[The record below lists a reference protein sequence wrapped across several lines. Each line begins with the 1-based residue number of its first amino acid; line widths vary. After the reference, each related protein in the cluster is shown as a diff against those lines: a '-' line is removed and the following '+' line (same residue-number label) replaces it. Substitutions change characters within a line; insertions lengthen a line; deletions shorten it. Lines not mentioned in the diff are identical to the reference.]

1 MLLTD
6 HDSLTPREAAY
17 IAHNCY
23 FTLKDWI
30 TGQPVAGMET
40 RANVRKMVLGDGV
53 GAAQKAGG
61 ANTSLRGT
69 QVGGAKLD
77 RVFQGSTAGL
87 QTGFGYVLRF
97 NRNGQHH
104 AVIATRGTRAEHSKS
119 DLYTDAH
126 GSLTGFAGY
135 GLVHTGFKNIFDS
148 IRGGLA
154 SDDTRIM
161 DADVVHCVGHSLG
174 GAVAT
179 LVAAHYRSRGKAVKL
194 YTFGCPRVGAFGA
207 HRAMEQEIGKLN
219 VYRVSHDLDPVT
231 MVGPYPFGHLNPD
244 PQDVNNMMMTS
255 PTGRLLSVANHDM
268 NEYVL
273 RVSRDRMTWDSV
285 RALGAAVD
293 HDNAVMA
300 RWLLRSSDNPGW
312 LTRQAA
318 KGLTYLMKA
327 FSGLLLAAG
336 LIGVTAFTAIDLL
349 VAVLASNMSKVAELN
364 ADIREAM
371 RQAAGWAG
379 IVISGAAQIT
389 VQVVR
394 GILDA
399 MMRVLKPIAIQAL
412 FLAGTNGSPL
422 PLILTGAAALTG
434 SVIC

>member
-1 MLLTD
+1 MTVND
-6 HDSLTPREAAY
+6 HDSLSPREAAY

-23 FTLKDWI
+23 FTLKDWM
-30 TGQPVAGMET
+30 TGTAVAGMET
-40 RANVRKMVLGDGV
+40 RANVRKMVLGDG
-53 GAAQKAGG
+53 ASAQQKAGG

-69 QVGGAKLD
+69 DAGGARLD
-77 RVFQGSTAGL
+77 RVFDGSTAGL
-87 QTGFGYVLRF
+87 RTGFGYVLRF
-97 NRNGQHH
+97 NRGNSRH
-104 AVIATRGTRAEHSKS
+104 AIIATRGTRAEHSKA

-126 GSLTGFAGY
+126 GSLTGFGGY
-135 GLVHTGFKNIFDS
+135 GPVHTGFKNTFDS

-161 DADVVHCVGHSLG
+161 DADIVHCVGHSLG

-179 LVAAHYRSRGKAVKL
+179 LVAAHYAERGKAVKL

-207 HRAMEQEIGKLN
+207 QRAMEQALGKLN

-231 MVGPYPFGHLNPD
+231 MVGPYPFGHLNAKPD
-244 PQDVNNMMMTS
+244 DVNNMMMTS

-285 RALGAAVD
+285 RALGGAVD

-327 FSGLLLAAG
+327 FSGLLSAAG
-336 LIGVTAFTAIDLL
+336 LVGVVAFTAVDLF
-349 VAVLASNMSKVAELN
+349 VAVLASNMTKMAELD
-364 ADIREAM
+364 ADICEAM

-379 IVISGAAQIT
+379 IVIKGAAQIT
-389 VQVVR
+389 AQVVR
-394 GILDA
+394 AILDT

-412 FLAGTNGSPL
+412 FLAGTSGAAL
-422 PLILTGAAALTG
+422 PLVIAGASALTG
-434 SVIC
+434 SVI

>member
-1 MLLTD
+1 MTSSD
-6 HDSLTPREAAY
+6 HDSLSPREAAY

-23 FTLKDWI
+23 FTLKDWM
-30 TGQPVAGMET
+30 TGTAVAGMET
-40 RANVRKMVLGDGV
+40 RANVRKMVLGDGA
-53 GAAQKAGG
+53 GAQQKAGG

-69 QVGGAKLD
+69 DAGGARLD

-97 NRNGQHH
+97 NRGNARH
-104 AVIATRGTRAEHSKS
+104 AIIATRGTRAEHSKA

-135 GLVHTGFKNIFDS
+135 GLVHTGFKHTFDS

-179 LVAAHYRSRGKAVKL
+179 LVAAHYAARGKAVKL

-207 HRAMEQEIGKLN
+207 QHAMEQSLGKLN

-231 MVGPYPFGHLNPD
+231 MVGPFPFGHLNAKPD
-244 PQDVNNMMMTS
+244 DVNNMMMTS
-255 PTGRLLSVANHDM
+255 PTGRLLSTANHDM

-285 RALGAAVD
+285 RALGGAVD

-318 KGLTYLMKA
+318 KGLSYLMKA
-327 FSGLLLAAG
+327 LSGLLSAAG
-336 LIGVTAFTAIDLL
+336 LVGVTAFTAVDLF
-349 VAVLASNMSKVAELN
+349 VAVLASNMSKMAELDN
-364 ADIREAM
+364 DIREAM

-379 IVISGAAQIT
+379 IVIKNAAQISA
-389 VQVVR
+389 QVVR
-394 GILDA
+394 AIPET
-399 MMRVLKPIAIQAL
+399 MMRVLKPIAIPAL
-412 FLAGTNGSPL
+412 FLAGTSGVAL
-422 PLILTGAAALTG
+422 PLVITGASALSG
-434 SVIC
+434 SVI